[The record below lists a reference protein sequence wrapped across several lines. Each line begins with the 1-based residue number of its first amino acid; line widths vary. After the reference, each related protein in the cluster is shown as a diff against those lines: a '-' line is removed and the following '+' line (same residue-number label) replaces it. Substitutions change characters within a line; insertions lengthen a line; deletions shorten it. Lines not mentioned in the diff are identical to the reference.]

1 MNVKIADKIQFLAIF
16 AKNNSM
22 RRVVLLLLTLFVV
35 SCQYEH
41 TLVVNFEGFES
52 DKVRVTTQSLRD
64 YAADRR
70 GDKMINRYSLHNNQL
85 ILDIDLQR
93 PTVVRIYNNEQLG
106 APFCCAELLLDCDD
120 KVVCTMRRVNDRIET
135 KVKGSRLNADLAEF
149 NNILSKECTGQ
160 EDHLRIIA
168 DFVTSHPKSQASPF
182 VLLDFDYA
190 DYKYAKQLCDKLNES
205 CFTGVCAPLKGVIA
219 KRATMPTMSEAR
231 IGEKA
236 PDFTA
241 ATATGEEFTLSEWRG
256 KWVVLFFCDI
266 GESFCSLGMSSM
278 RRYYN
283 LHRDRMEV
291 VCIECEMS
299 KRLWENSI
307 KAWDLDWTSIYAED
321 KTLYY
326 LYGVEDYPTKIIISP
341 DGIVHQYYN
350 TEGEEFYREIDRIM
364 R

>member
-1 MNVKIADKIQFLAIF
+1 
-16 AKNNSM
+16 M
-22 RRVVLLLLTLFVV
+22 RRVVLILLMLFAV

-52 DKVRVTTQSLRD
+52 DKVSVITQSLSD
-64 YAADRR
+64 YAAARK

-85 ILDIDLQR
+85 ILDINLQR

-120 KVVCTMRRVNDRIET
+120 KVVCTMRRVNERIET
-135 KVKGSRLNADLAEF
+135 KVSGSRLNADLAEF
-149 NNILSKECTGQ
+149 NNILSKECPGQ
-160 EDHLRIIA
+160 EDHLRIIT

-190 DYKYAKQLCDKLNES
+190 DYKYAKQLCDKLDES

-219 KRATMPTMSEAR
+219 KRATMPTMSEASR
-231 IGEKA
+231 GEMA

-241 ATATGEEFTLSEWRG
+241 VTATGEEFTLSEWRG

-266 GESFCSLGMSSM
+266 GECFCILGMSSM

-291 VCIECEMS
+291 VCIECETS
-299 KRLWENSI
+299 KRLWKNSI

-326 LYGVEDYPTKIIISP
+326 LYGVEGYPTKIIISP